1 MEKNSKIYV
10 AGHKGLVGSAIWR
23 NLQGKGY
30 TNLVGRSHAELDLMD
45 TAATQAFFDEEKPDY
60 VIVASAKVGG
70 IQANSVY
77 RGQFI
82 YENLM
87 IACNTIHQS
96 YTHGV
101 KFPNSTRSAGIINH
115 TIPSKTNR
123 SWGVVSLRLRSSP
136 GTIKTG
142 TSGRYRSTTPQSS
155 VVVKSASFSAF
166 S

>member
-1 MEKNSKIYV
+1 MNKQDKIYV

-30 TNLVGRSHAELDLMD
+30 TNLVGRSHTELELMD
-45 TAATQAFFDEEKPDY
+45 TAATQAFFDQEQPDY

-96 YTHGV
+96 YIHGV
-101 KFPNSTRSAGIINH
+101 KKLLFLGSSCIYPRLAPQPMPEGGRR
-115 TIPSKTNR
+115 PSP
-123 SWGVVSLRLRSSP
+123 P
-136 GTIKTG
+136 GAYPHG
-142 TSGRYRSTTPQSS
+142 PRPPP
-155 VVVKSASFSAF
+155 
-166 S
+166 